1 MEDAR
6 SLRFAEA
13 VQDLRAVA
21 RGQGWRV
28 PSFRSPPGVPGVMR
42 TLRRRPD
49 GSFVVAVV
57 LHDRP
62 WADVLADLV
71 EGVVAANAMRGGEAK
86 RCRAA
91 LWSACGAKE
100 VMPHALPD
108 AA

>member
-1 MEDAR
+1 MQR
-6 SLRFAEA
+6 QGLRI
-13 VQDLRAVA
+13 VKPLLQGLLRPRRL
-21 RGQGWRV
+21 RGALLV
-28 PSFRSPPGVPGVMR
+28 
-42 TLRRRPD
+42 RPD

-71 EGVVAANAMRGGEAK
+71 EGVVAANAMRGAEAK

-100 VMPHALPD
+100 VIPHALPD